1 MVIILF
7 ILVVGMFISINNKIF
22 VLVRIEKNYEKKLF
36 EIVLF
41 FILYF
46 EGGFSNYLVDK
57 GGRIYKG
64 IL

>member
-1 MVIILF
+1 MIIILF
-7 ILVVGMFISINNKIF
+7 ILVVGMFISISYKIF
-22 VLVRIEKNYEKKLF
+22 VLVIIEKIYEKKLF
-36 EIVLF
+36 EIVFF

-57 GGRIYKG
+57 GGKIYKG